1 MISSDPEK
9 FSAHNKCKHKHHTR
23 VSVRHPN
30 KSFVSI
36 YISLPIPDP
45 VPQRSAAREKNQEK
59 NLHCDSPFPLP
70 QSSPP
75 ITQHPRSNSPQ
86 SCHSENRTDNQPRQ
100 NHRYNFKHNNSR
112 HKCKR
117 HDKNGR
123 FDFLAATRPTRRAN
137 ELRIRYLTRRRRRR
151 RRHQRLVQA
160 DGN

>member
-1 MISSDPEK
+1 MFQLTTNASTSITPVYLWPPPKINPSS
-9 FSAHNKCKHKHHTR
+9 A
-23 VSVRHPN
+23 
-30 KSFVSI
+30 
-36 YISLPIPDP
+36 YISLSPIQTHSLRD
-45 VPQRSAAREKNQEK
+45 QQQGKNTGKK

-112 HKCKR
+112 HKCER

-137 ELRIRYLTRRRRRR
+137 ELRIRCLTRRRR
-151 RRHQRLVQA
+151 
-160 DGN
+160 